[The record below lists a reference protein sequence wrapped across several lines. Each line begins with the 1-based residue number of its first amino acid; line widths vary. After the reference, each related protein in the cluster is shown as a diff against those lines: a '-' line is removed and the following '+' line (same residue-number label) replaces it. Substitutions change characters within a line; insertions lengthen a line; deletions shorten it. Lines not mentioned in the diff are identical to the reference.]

1 MGAAGFWHLT
11 AAASLVAALLAA
23 STNKS
28 SAGPALVFEFE
39 TSRILAAENED
50 AAWYPASLTKLM
62 TAYLVFVALKQ
73 DDISPDALLIISPH
87 ANAQPAM
94 RVGLGA
100 GKRITVREALAGLII
115 RSANDLAVA
124 LAEAVSGSE
133 DEFVADM
140 NEMATKLGM
149 VRTRFANANGLPKEG
164 QVTTAR
170 DMAILTRAILRDFP
184 EWATLFAVAEAKVGT
199 RTVHT
204 HNDLLLG
211 FEGADG
217 MKTGFTCGAGY
228 NIVASATR
236 GGRKVIAVVLGE
248 RNNAARKTKAENL
261 LEQAFSGP
269 TAPPDARLIDPTPL
283 NGEML
288 TDMSLIAEPARA
300 ANFQKIRNCWPDP
313 PVAPVEALAS
323 GTVAPAA
330 TEGQAVAA
338 GEQTEAIPPP
348 RVAQII
354 PAPPVRPKP
363 PERRESAKKPETR
376 NVKEPGTAKSSETG
390 RAKPRIRSKPV
401 AEPVAEPAADTIA
414 TE

>member
-1 MGAAGFWHLT
+1 MGGLAVRFWHLT

-23 STNKS
+23 SINKAT
-28 SAGPALVFEFE
+28 AGPVLLFEFE
-39 TSRILAAENED
+39 TSRILASENED

-73 DDISPDALLIISPH
+73 DDISPDALLLISPR

-100 GKRITVREALAGLII
+100 GKRITVREALSGLII
-115 RSANDLAVA
+115 KSANDLAVA

-140 NEMATKLGM
+140 NEMASKLGM

-184 EWATLFAVAEAKVGT
+184 EWATLFAVPEARVGT

-236 GGRKVIAVVLGE
+236 AGRKIIAVVLGE
-248 RNNAARKTKAENL
+248 RNNAARKTKAESL
-261 LEQAFSGP
+261 LQQAFSGP
-269 TAPPDARLIDPTPL
+269 AAPPDARLIDPLPL

-288 TDMSLIAEPARA
+288 TDISLIAEPARA

-313 PVAPVEALAS
+313 PLAPADPATS
-323 GTVAPAA
+323 GEVTTVAADA
-330 TEGQAVAA
+330 TAVPNS
-338 GEQTEAIPPP
+338 EQTAAIAAPKAA
-348 RVAQII
+348 RVIS
-354 PAPPVRPKP
+354 PAPLVRPRTAERGEATKKTEAKTP
-363 PERRESAKKPETR
+363 QEPGRPERKRR
-376 NVKEPGTAKSSETG
+376 AKS
-390 RAKPRIRSKPV
+390 V
-401 AEPVAEPAADTIA
+401 AEPTGETDT